1 MHGMQNGVRCNE
13 KGEPGER
20 GEKGEK
26 GGPSSIGGVSLFPF
40 LIEPVDSI
48 QVC

>member
-1 MHGMQNGVRCNE
+1 MHGMQNGLRCNE

-26 GGPSSIGGVSLFPF
+26 GGPSSSIDGVSLFFYFFPHF
-40 LIEPVDSI
+40 SD
-48 QVC
+48 